1 MRKDI
6 AANLASQIKSAQ
18 AFCESEIARMT
29 EEANQTNR
37 TETYRVAARDMHEV
51 YVQFMREGFTEEQ
64 AWELVKIIT
73 AK

>member
-6 AANLASQIKSAQ
+6 ATNLASQIKSAK

-29 EEANQTNR
+29 EEAEQNDKS
-37 TETYRVAARDMHEV
+37 ETYRVAAHDLHEL
-51 YVQFMREGFTEEQ
+51 YNNFIYEGFTEEQ
-64 AWELVKIIT
+64 AWELVKIVT

>member
-6 AANLASQIKSAQ
+6 AVNLTSQIEGAK

-29 EEANQTNR
+29 EDAKR
-37 TETYRVAARDMHEV
+37 LDKSETYREAAHDLREM
-51 YVQFMREGFTEEQ
+51 YQNFIYEGFTEEQ
-64 AWELVKIIT
+64 AWELIKIVV

>member
-6 AANLASQIKSAQ
+6 AANLASEIEGAK

-29 EEANQTNR
+29 EDAKQLDKSEKYREAAHDLREMYGNF
-37 TETYRVAARDMHEV
+37 VG
-51 YVQFMREGFTEEQ
+51 EGFSEEQ
-64 AWELVKIIT
+64 AWELIKIIV